1 MDYRPTETRDRLAE
15 RRAQVYAPESAESRR
30 AVIVMGMRRAGW
42 LLVLLFVWQVVAWL
56 GPWPSWLFPG
66 PLHVASALG
75 DLLTSGKLLP
85 AIGRS
90 LLRLGTG
97 YGLSLLI
104 GIPLGMLLGRN
115 RWVEEVLGAPVLG
128 LQALPSITW
137 LPVALL
143 WFGLS
148 EAAILFVVVVG
159 SVLAVALSA
168 ESGVRNIDPSWVRA
182 ARTLGASGWRLYTTI
197 YLPAS
202 TPALL
207 AGAKLGWSFAW
218 RSLMAAEL
226 IFISGGLGQL
236 LELGRQLNDV
246 SRIFAVMAT
255 ITLIGLVVEKLVF
268 APLEEAVRR
277 RFGTN
282 VE

>member
-1 MDYRPTETRDRLAE
+1 MDLQPTEARERAGFSIRLGAGASG
-15 RRAQVYAPESAESRR
+15 RRAL
-30 AVIVMGMRRAGW
+30 IVMSLRRTAW
-42 LLVLLFVWQVVAWL
+42 LLVLLLLWQLIAWV
-56 GPWPSWLFPG
+56 GPWPEWVFPG
-66 PLHVASALG
+66 PLQVVSALG
-75 DLLTSGKLLP
+75 DLLVTGALLP
-85 AIGRS
+85 AVGRS
-90 LLRLGTG
+90 LLRLGVG
-97 YGLSLLI
+97 YGIALAI
-104 GIPLGMLLGRN
+104 GIPLGLLLGRN
-115 RWVEEVLGAPVLG
+115 RWFEEIFGAPILG

-148 EAAILFVVVVG
+148 EAAILFVVVAG

-168 ESGVRNIDPSWVRA
+168 ESGVRNIDPSWIRA
-182 ARTLGASGWRLYTTI
+182 ARTLGAGGWRLYTTI

-207 AGAKLGWSFAW
+207 SGAKLGWSFAW

-255 ITLIGLVVEKLVF
+255 ITLIGLTVEKLAF
-268 APLEEAVRR
+268 GPLEESVRR

>member
-1 MDYRPTETRDRLAE
+1 MDFQPTETRERAGLLLRTGPSAGG
-15 RRAQVYAPESAESRR
+15 RRAL
-30 AVIVMGMRRAGW
+30 IVMGLRRTGW
-42 LLVLLFVWQVVAWL
+42 LLVLLLVWQLMAWF
-56 GPWPSWLFPG
+56 GPWPEWVFPG
-66 PLHVASALG
+66 PLQVATALG
-75 DLLTSGKLLP
+75 DLFVTGALLP
-85 AIGRS
+85 AVGRS
-90 LLRLGTG
+90 LLRLGIG
-97 YGLSLLI
+97 YGIALVI

-115 RWVEEVLGAPVLG
+115 RWVEEIFGAPVLG

-148 EAAILFVVVVG
+148 EAAILFVVVAG

-182 ARTLGASGWRLYTTI
+182 ARTLGAGGWRLYTTI
-197 YLPAS
+197 FLPAS

-255 ITLIGLVVEKLVF
+255 ITLIGLAVEKLAF
-268 APLEEAVRR
+268 GPLEEAVRR

>member
-1 MDYRPTETRDRLAE
+1 MDYQPSKTRGRTGLLPRL
-15 RRAQVYAPESAESRR
+15 SAG
-30 AVIVMGMRRAGW
+30 AGGKKAMLVMGLRRTGW
-42 LLVLLFVWQVVAWL
+42 LLVLLVLWQVVVWL
-56 GPWPSWLFPG
+56 GPWPTWVLPG
-66 PLHVASALG
+66 PLQVAASLTELVSAGL
-75 DLLTSGKLLP
+75 LLP
-85 AIGRS
+85 AVGRS
-90 LLRLGTG
+90 LLRLGIG
-97 YGLSLLI
+97 YGLALLV
-104 GIPLGMLLGRN
+104 GIPLGLLLGRN
-115 RWVEEVLGAPVLG
+115 RWFEEVFGAPVLG

-148 EAAILFVVVVG
+148 EAAILFVVVAG

-168 ESGVRNIDPSWVRA
+168 ESGVRNLDPSWVRA
-182 ARTLGASGWRLYTTI
+182 ARTLGAGGWRLYTTI

-207 AGAKLGWSFAW
+207 SGAKLGWSFAW

-255 ITLIGLVVEKLVF
+255 ITLIGLIVEKLVF
-268 APLEEAVRR
+268 GPLEEAVRR

>member
-1 MDYRPTETRDRLAE
+1 MDYLPTESRERLTD
-15 RRAQVYAPESAESRR
+15 RRARASEARAANRR
-30 AVIVMGMRRAGW
+30 AMVIMGLRRTGW
-42 LLVLLFVWQVVAWL
+42 LLVLLFIWQVVAWL

-66 PLHVASALG
+66 PLLVASALAELFANG
-75 DLLTSGKLLP
+75 SLLP

-90 LLRLGTG
+90 LLRLGMG
-97 YGLSLLI
+97 YGLALLI
-104 GIPLGMLLGRN
+104 GIPLGMLLGKN
-115 RWVEEVLGAPVLG
+115 RWVEEILGAPVLG

-168 ESGVRNIDPSWVRA
+168 ESGVRNLDPSWVRA

-255 ITLIGLVVEKLVF
+255 ITLIGLAVEKLAF
-268 APLEEAVRR
+268 GPLEEAVRR

-282 VE
+282 VD